1 MTHPIADALADV
13 EAWQQATIRAGAA
26 TRLLLAAAKH
36 AGISEPQLS
45 KILEITIPKML
56 WLSRRG
62 IGPVNQVKISE
73 LASK

>member
-1 MTHPIADALADV
+1 MNPIADALADV
-13 EAWQQATIRAGAA
+13 EAWQQASIEAGAA
-26 TRLLLAAAKH
+26 VRLLMGAAKQ

-45 KILEITIPKML
+45 RILEVTIPKML

-62 IGPVNQVKISE
+62 LGPTRSVGSDE